1 MGLSPRMSMLLLPP
15 SRPSVPS
22 NLWIGVPLASKL
34 VSITNL
40 QLLSLV
46 VILPRFN
53 VPSACCPTP
62 LPLLRLGLVLI
73 IILILCMPTVPLSIG
88 TSEKVWKKE
97 NSLKPVKIWLLLR
110 RITKKLVL
118 TLLKP
123 KVKKAKNTNEKK
135 YFPFKKR
142 THAALTEEN
151 FLIIGLTIVCK
162 TILTCLCI
170 F

>member
-1 MGLSPRMSMLLLPP
+1 MG
-15 SRPSVPS
+15 
-22 NLWIGVPLASKL
+22 
-34 VSITNL
+34 
-40 QLLSLV
+40 
-46 VILPRFN
+46 
-53 VPSACCPTP
+53 SACCPTP

-73 IILILCMPTVPLSIG
+73 ISLILCMPNVPLSIG

-123 KVKKAKNTNEKK
+123 KVKRAKNTRRKV
-135 YFPFKKR
+135 FSLKKR

-151 FLIIGLTIVCK
+151 FLIIGFTIVCK
-162 TILTCLCI
+162 TI
-170 F
+170 